1 MPPTYAQTQK
11 TAQKKETSTAA
22 AVSDFSFNNTRLQRK
37 LNLTN
42 NAVQRMGPPKGIA
55 KAPGAPEHTPTKGHD
70 DYEINTALPIATQP
84 PIPAATS
91 ATTTTTTPPTEELTA
106 AQSSASANTT
116 ESHNEAK
123 ATPSATSTTTT
134 TTTTTPTAEV
144 LATAPKFY
152 DKHLYA
158 AIDRKRDTFL
168 PVNILQELWATC
180 SNEAVK
186 NQLLLLYQC
195 IKHSNLFYENFLDYY
210 GKTGEQTFLKIFE
223 NKISRLKDEHFFSF
237 FEELNS
243 QMPIMIRYK
252 EDPKDQ
258 TIDKIIIYNNKS
270 GKKKTFDEA
279 QKAYF
284 DHLPKLAKP
293 DPDYNSIFLEGCRII
308 EESIIETK
316 NGFDVKIDHSK
327 KIKSF
332 LNAKMI
338 WFQDKDSGEPIFKF
352 VEEQIKKA
360 RFFEWKLA
368 IIIRGVARQISYIL
382 EDPQAE
388 DKIAEQLI
396 LKIKTAPRS
405 DGKLFKMQQKN
416 TNLNEISVLA
426 QGNPI
431 LKYLNK
437 ELNKNDT
444 KALIQNHANDLGIPY
459 KDVFNQWKTDAENIL
474 NAMAKSSAFLKG
486 NVTGNFEPSSLGMF
500 RLYRESKIIS
510 FTYSI
515 NQTYF
520 IKDDCITEIEEM
532 PNSQGASTELQNG
545 ANNDVVYERIMNKLK
560 DAPITIRLH
569 SSDLKYQKK
578 PQQNDSSWFYHSM
591 PFVDTVKI
599 AGNDIQYHPRI
610 GRDTQPYYS
619 LWRTY
624 KDHYYR
630 EMYKDHY
637 RGKLLSPGED
647 SEKQQST
654 SSGEIQQ
661 SFGSLNFN
669 YENNCYGLLSDYN
682 YGNISLVLKKEL
694 KNNCIYTIGDCGKP
708 LFDIDAVAKYLANNV
723 SDTTFAGDDNN
734 LTFQNVKRAI
744 LNGKDNEHLEVQIF
758 KDIEFGKNKDI
769 EKIYCVGV
777 DDIEYEQL
785 LKMVGEA
792 VIFNEDGKL
801 MASDKVQRY

>member
-1 MPPTYAQTQK
+1 
-11 TAQKKETSTAA
+11 
-22 AVSDFSFNNTRLQRK
+22 
-37 LNLTN
+37 
-42 NAVQRMGPPKGIA
+42 MGPPKGIA
-55 KAPGAPEHTPTKGHD
+55 KAPGAPEHTPTEGLD
-70 DYEINTALPIATQP
+70 DYEINTAPPIATQP

-91 ATTTTTTPPTEELTA
+91 ATTTTTVHPTAELTAAPSSVSANTAESHNEAKATPSATSTTTTTTTTPPTEELTA
-106 AQSSASANTT
+106 AQSSVSANTA

-144 LATAPKFY
+144 LATAPKSD
-152 DKHLYA
+152 DKNLYA
-158 AIDRKRDTFL
+158 ALGRKRNALL

-195 IKHSNLFYENFLDYY
+195 IKHSNLFFEKFLDYY
-210 GKTGEQTFLKIFE
+210 GKRGEQTFLKIFE

-243 QMPIMIRYK
+243 QMPIIIRYK
-252 EDPKDQ
+252 ENPKDQ

-431 LKYLNK
+431 
-437 ELNKNDT
+437 
-444 KALIQNHANDLGIPY
+444 
-459 KDVFNQWKTDAENIL
+459 
-474 NAMAKSSAFLKG
+474 
-486 NVTGNFEPSSLGMF
+486 
-500 RLYRESKIIS
+500 
-510 FTYSI
+510 
-515 NQTYF
+515 
-520 IKDDCITEIEEM
+520 
-532 PNSQGASTELQNG
+532 
-545 ANNDVVYERIMNKLK
+545 
-560 DAPITIRLH
+560 
-569 SSDLKYQKK
+569 
-578 PQQNDSSWFYHSM
+578 
-591 PFVDTVKI
+591 
-599 AGNDIQYHPRI
+599 
-610 GRDTQPYYS
+610 
-619 LWRTY
+619 
-624 KDHYYR
+624 
-630 EMYKDHY
+630 
-637 RGKLLSPGED
+637 
-647 SEKQQST
+647 
-654 SSGEIQQ
+654 
-661 SFGSLNFN
+661 
-669 YENNCYGLLSDYN
+669 
-682 YGNISLVLKKEL
+682 
-694 KNNCIYTIGDCGKP
+694 
-708 LFDIDAVAKYLANNV
+708 
-723 SDTTFAGDDNN
+723 
-734 LTFQNVKRAI
+734 
-744 LNGKDNEHLEVQIF
+744 
-758 KDIEFGKNKDI
+758 
-769 EKIYCVGV
+769 
-777 DDIEYEQL
+777 
-785 LKMVGEA
+785 
-792 VIFNEDGKL
+792 
-801 MASDKVQRY
+801 